1 MQRGDLFL
9 VTRNGAQKPGKAPA
23 NDPKRQRV
31 FVVVSRQVLINSK
44 FSSVVCAPVYSR
56 YDGLLTQVTV
66 GIDDGLKHPSS
77 IHCDEL
83 ASLPKSMLTYFVGH
97 LKRAK
102 VEELDRALAVAL
114 DLDLMVLPPGDLLQ

>member
-9 VTRNGAQKPGKAPA
+9 VTRSGTPDPGK
-23 NDPKRQRV
+23 DPKKQRV
-31 FVVVSRQVLINSK
+31 FVVVSRQVLIDSK
-44 FSSVVCAPVYSR
+44 FSSVICAPVYSR
-56 YDGLLTQVTV
+56 YDGLRTQVTV

-83 ASLPKSMLTYFVGH
+83 ASLPKSMLTHFVGH

-102 VEELDRALAVAL
+102 VEELDRGLAAAL
-114 DLDLMVLPPGDLLQ
+114 DLDLMLLPSGDLLQ